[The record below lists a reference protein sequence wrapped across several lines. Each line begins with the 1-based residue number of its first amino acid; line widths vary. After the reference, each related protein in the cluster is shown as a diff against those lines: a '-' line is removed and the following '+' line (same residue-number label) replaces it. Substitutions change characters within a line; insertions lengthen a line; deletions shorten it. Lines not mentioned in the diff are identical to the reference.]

1 MERDFKGVWIPK
13 EIWLDKDL
21 SIMEKMLLVE
31 IDSLCGDKGCWATN
45 SYLAEFLHI
54 SKDRVSKL
62 ISGLVKKNYLD
73 ITIKYVPGTK
83 QVKERVLFTT
93 IGYRQKQLE
102 GIGENNDS
110 PTVESAD
117 TPIGENNEEN
127 NTVFNNTFINNTL
140 NNKNTNA
147 RVDEQPKQPPLG
159 QQVELTP
166 LQKRFKEF
174 WDTYPKKVG
183 KGAAEKAYNKI
194 KPDEV
199 LQERIMCAIY
209 DAKKSKDWKKDNG
222 QYIPHPATWLNQKRW
237 EDELE
242 PEPEP
247 PDSPSQAI
255 MFNRQMEMARQ
266 AKDLILNGRR

>member
-1 MERDFKGVWIPK
+1 VERDFKGVWIPK
-13 EIWLDKDL
+13 EIWLDEEL

-31 IDSLCGDKGCWATN
+31 VDSLCGEKGCWATN
-45 SYLAEFLHI
+45 NYLAQFLHI

-62 ISGLVKKNYLD
+62 ISGLVKKNYLE
-73 ITIKYVPGTK
+73 ITIKYIFGTK

-102 GIGENNDS
+102 GIGENNDT
-110 PTVESAD
+110 PTVESTD

-127 NTVFNNTFINNTL
+127 NTVLNNTFINNTL

-147 RVDEQPKQPPLG
+147 REEEQPKQPPIK
-159 QQVELTP
+159 QEVELTP

-174 WDTYPKKVG
+174 WDAYPKKVG
-183 KGAAEKAYNKI
+183 KGAAEKSYKKI
-194 KPDEV
+194 KPDSD
-199 LQERIMCAIY
+199 LQERIMGAIY

-237 EDELE
+237 EDELD

-247 PDSPSQAI
+247 PDGTPQPIA
-255 MFNRQMEMARQ
+255 FNPQMEIARQ
-266 AKDLILNGRR
+266 AMEAIRNE